1 MTRFL
6 FFFIFLICVLNNLD
20 AQNLERAVEFGK
32 NPMVRVLILSTN
44 QPVTISVPPQTILK
58 NHWLNKRFK
67 TDTTFQIISKKES
80 FAIQFKGFSL
90 QIQDSI
96 CIIPDSQS
104 ISGIN
109 GKKYRGAFY
118 IYKNETGIEIVNV
131 LDIEYYLMSVIPA
144 EIGNGR
150 KPNDYQA
157 VMAQAVSARTFT
169 MDKIL
174 NNRSKSLRY
183 DLLAS
188 TFDQVYEGIS
198 SENPSYESILSE
210 TRGLVAAYK
219 NELIQSLYH
228 STCGGQT
235 ENSESIWGGK
245 SFDYL
250 RSVYCGDGQQNF
262 CSISPYFKWEKE
274 LQISGRETRLK
285 SNLQNR
291 GKIDSLDIFF
301 HSNKIQDFRISKR
314 DSSGR
319 VAEITIRSD
328 KKNLTVKG
336 DYVRW
341 LFADDTG
348 AILPSNW
355 FSFTA
360 DKLPNQKISKLHFKG
375 RGFGHGLGMCQ
386 WGAIGMSRLGYNYS
400 QILRFYYRGI
410 DLIKVY

>member
-1 MTRFL
+1 MKIIFCLFL
-6 FFFIFLICVLNNLD
+6 LISSCQISI
-20 AQNLERAVEFGK
+20 AQNLDRAADFSK
-32 NPMVRVLILSTN
+32 NPSVRVLILSTN
-44 QPVTISVPPQTILK
+44 YPVTVSVPASTILK

-67 TDTTFQIISKKES
+67 SDTIFQIISKKES

-96 CIIPDSQS
+96 LIVPDSMRVSS
-104 ISGIN
+104 IN
-109 GKKYRGAFY
+109 RKKYRGAFY
-118 IYKNETGIEIVNV
+118 IYKTESGIEIVNV

-188 TFDQVYEGIS
+188 TFDQVYDGIS
-198 SENPSYESILSE
+198 SENPNYESLLTE
-210 TRGLVAAYK
+210 TRGVIASYK

-250 RSVYCGDGQQNF
+250 RSVYCGDGQNNF

-274 LQISGRETRLK
+274 LQISGRESKLK
-285 SNLQNR
+285 ANLQNR
-291 GKIDSLDIFF
+291 GKIDSLDVFF

-328 KKNLTVKG
+328 KKYLTVKG

-341 LFADDTG
+341 LFADDSG
-348 AILPSNW
+348 GILPSNW
-355 FSFTA
+355 FSFTTE
-360 DKLPNQKISKLHFKG
+360 KLSNNKITKLNFKG

-400 QILRFYYRGI
+400 QILKFYYRGI
-410 DLIKVY
+410 DLVKVY